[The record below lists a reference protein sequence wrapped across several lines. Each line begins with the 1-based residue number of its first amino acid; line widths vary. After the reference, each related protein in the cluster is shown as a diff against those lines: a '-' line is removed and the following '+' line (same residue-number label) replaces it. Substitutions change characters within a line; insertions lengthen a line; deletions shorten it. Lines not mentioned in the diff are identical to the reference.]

1 MAFYFSLNHDKIA
14 YQVATL
20 INCYNQLAAK
30 KSASEILCG
39 HTNYITETHGKLIL
53 GAVGMDRQSY
63 TFTEIK
69 HLVVHPEWRGKGIAK
84 HLLRRALDI
93 TNTKMIYATVREG
106 NEASLRLFE
115 SFGFNRAGDYTTE
128 DHAVVLLV
136 RVSPQWQQIKSG
148 SRLKSW
154 NVEALIR
161 KIPSSTPRSL
171 KSGETQQGPAG

>member
-14 YQVATL
+14 YQVAGL
-20 INCYNQLAAK
+20 INSYNRLAAK

-69 HLVVHPEWRGKGIAK
+69 HLVVRPEWRGKGIAK
-84 HLLRRALDI
+84 HLLRRAVDI
-93 TNTKMIYATVREG
+93 TNTKMIYATVREN
-106 NEASLRLFE
+106 NEASLKLFE
-115 SFGFNRAGDYTTE
+115 SFGFSRAGDYETE
-128 DHAVVLLV
+128 NHAVVLLV

-148 SRLKSW
+148 SKSKSW
-154 NVEALIR
+154 NVEALI
-161 KIPSSTPRSL
+161 KKMSSLTPTSS
-171 KSGETQQGPAG
+171 KSGKTRQEATG